1 MKIGLAL
8 AGGGIRGIAHAGVL
22 KALEENNIKIE
33 AIGGTSSGSMISAL
47 YAIGYTPDEIYEL
60 FKKYASTIVKLNSN
74 IIRKEI
80 KNFILKHKICS
91 QGVNNGEFIEEIFNK
106 KALEK
111 GIKNINELK
120 IPVVIPAVD
129 MCTGEEYIF
138 TSVKSNKKNHI
149 STIDIGKAVRASS
162 SFPVIYEP
170 MKYKDKLFS
179 DGGILNNIPAK
190 EVKALGVDKVISVKF
205 DSNKIDDESNAVDI
219 IVKITDMM
227 SEKISDEDLEIS
239 DYVLTVP
246 TDGTGILDIKK
257 IDYCFISG
265 YETAKKQIKEILN
278 KLDKS

>member
-1 MKIGLAL
+1 MKLGLAL

-22 KALEENNIKIE
+22 KALEENNIKVEI
-33 AIGGTSSGSMISAL
+33 IGGTSSGSMISAL
-47 YAIGYTPDEIYEL
+47 YAVGYTPNEIYEL
-60 FKKYASTIVKLNSN
+60 FRKYASTIVKLNSN

-91 QGVNNGEFIEEIFNK
+91 QGINNGEFIEEIFNR

-120 IPVVIPAVD
+120 MPIAIPAVD

-170 MKYKDKLFS
+170 LKYKDKLFS

-190 EVKALGVDKVISVKF
+190 DVKELGADKVISVKF
-205 DSNKIDDESNAVDI
+205 DSNKIDTESNAVDL
-219 IVKITDMM
+219 IVKVSDLM
-227 SEKISDEDLEIS
+227 SEKISDEDLGVS
-239 DYVLTVP
+239 DYTITVP
-246 TDGTGILDIKK
+246 TDGTGILDINK
-257 IDYCFISG
+257 IDYCFKSG
-265 YETAKKQIKEILN
+265 YETTKKQIKSILEMLN
-278 KLDKS
+278 M